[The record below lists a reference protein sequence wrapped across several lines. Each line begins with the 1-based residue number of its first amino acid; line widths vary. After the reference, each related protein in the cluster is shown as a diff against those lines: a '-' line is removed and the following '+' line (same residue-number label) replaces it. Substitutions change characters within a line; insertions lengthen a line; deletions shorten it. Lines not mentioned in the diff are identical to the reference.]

1 LTGTLRPLGK
11 SSLLFDF
18 FEKVYADI
26 RTTGEV
32 CRLAAAEGYRMVGA
46 FNLPDST
53 WWDDYY
59 TPMLARIQDLKV
71 KNAKIPEALA
81 VYTECLTEAE
91 MFRRHS
97 KSYGYTFFV
106 LQSS

>member
-1 LTGTLRPLGK
+1 
-11 SSLLFDF
+11 
-18 FEKVYADI
+18 
-26 RTTGEV
+26 
-32 CRLAAAEGYRMVGA
+32 
-46 FNLPDST
+46 
-53 WWDDYY
+53 
-59 TPMLARIQDLKV
+59 MLARIQELKV
-71 KNAKIPEALA
+71 KNAGIPEALA